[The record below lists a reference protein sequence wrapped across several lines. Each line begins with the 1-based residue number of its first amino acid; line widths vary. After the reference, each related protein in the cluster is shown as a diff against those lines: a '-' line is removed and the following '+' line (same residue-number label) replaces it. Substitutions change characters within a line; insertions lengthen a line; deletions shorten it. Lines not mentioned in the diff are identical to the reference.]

1 MKNNTGQH
9 AWFKVIS
16 DVVVIGKIKK
26 GHFEKKNVPSLCAVL
41 RWLNGMKE
49 RKPKLQY
56 EKKH

>member
-1 MKNNTGQH
+1 
-9 AWFKVIS
+9 VIS